1 MRSYYNIRRK
11 NKQLFFV
18 KLKLTNMKTKNYKIT
33 LASAAALFFVGGG
46 KTYAQD
52 LTKASLFTQDN
63 GYTEVTSLPT
73 DPAELAKY
81 YYVIAD
87 ASEEKILQ
95 LADGKSGQNVS
106 GKVMEYVDVNNPLQN
121 QGDLWIIEHTTE
133 GYHIRSMAYSGLLM
147 QTEWQKSNF
156 RRTNDQPHACQ
167 WTKVNMAYTEG
178 TGWQIENGTYTGGY
192 FGYWDKTNSLNEI
205 ASDKSGDAIGKY
217 TIYQIERAKYF
228 EKYYQNA
235 TKDADGGVDVT
246 NLIVNPDV
254 MGGQQY
260 QKNVEGY
267 SITYNGGHNLP
278 YIPINVDGV
287 NVYQFEFYG
296 YTRLDFT
303 MSQTASVPNGKY
315 KLTTTMFT
323 DQGGTANETVG
334 MFANDK
340 FVGITENGST
350 YKEYS
355 IDGVTVTDETLT
367 LGYKTSGTA
376 ATKWFRGTGFKLTY
390 YGEDL
395 SAYTEALNSAIATAE
410 AITPAANAAANNA
423 LTAAITKAKD
433 IDKTNK
439 DEILS
444 GTTEL
449 NNAIKAYNAAKTA
462 YLSYPDIEKYA
473 ESMLAE
479 MTVVE
484 DADKTTFSNAISAQK
499 TAMAETATDAD
510 AIKACEDALIAACK
524 VYVGKANPAADKT
537 FDITRLYLV
546 NPDLTG
552 LQTWKTCDG
561 WYSDLATGQVMQNAE
576 VKGNTDKDYFF
587 EIYTQNAGGF
597 AKGNGVYQN
606 ATLPAGTYKME
617 AYGFARAA
625 NGVAGTGDGY
635 ISAFANETLG
645 APTLANT
652 MTEIST
658 AFTLDAEG
666 EAKMGLYIADG
677 NKGNW
682 AGCGYMKLYKYNT
695 SALAVA
701 KAAYDEAKTA
711 AEALK
716 DSKMNKEVS
725 DALVA
730 AINVTPEENAASY
743 QAATSALVSAASNA
757 NVSIVAYASL
767 KTALDKYP
775 VRSDFGGVDFTART
789 EAESA
794 YNDGTYTNDEAT
806 AKATSFRDEYRQ
818 YLKDIVNNYKTA
830 TAFVIDATRTD
841 NGTVTGWTPASGVQN
856 KNMSAVQNSDD
867 FTGRYMENWG
877 PKALSGNI
885 YQTVKNLPDGKYF
898 LKMVAKTDASNENLS
913 KDNVYIKSGEAQSE
927 GAVLRNDNPSITI
940 TDPIEVK
947 NGEVEIG
954 LHIGSGCKWAIWNAV
969 ELYAYSIDD
978 QTRSTSTGKYGTVC
992 LPYNATVEGAK
1003 LYEAAVYQAKNE
1015 VVLTEVNGNVEAG
1028 KAYIY
1033 QATADA
1039 QTFSYADE
1047 ANMVKDPAAGAL
1059 TGVFA
1064 QQTAP
1069 AGTYV
1074 MQTKDGE
1081 QKFFK
1086 VAEGQE
1092 PTLKAYR
1099 AYLNVET
1106 ASAAK
1111 ALTISFGNPTAVD
1124 AVKALTEDNAVIY
1137 DLTGKRLAKLQRGVN
1152 IVNGVKVV
1160 VK

>member
-1 MRSYYNIRRK
+1 
-11 NKQLFFV
+11 
-18 KLKLTNMKTKNYKIT
+18 MKTKNYKIT

-46 KTYAQD
+46 ESYAQSA
-52 LTKASLFTQDN
+52 TKASLFTADN
-63 GYTEVTSLPT
+63 GYTEVKSLPT

-95 LADGKSGQNVS
+95 LADGKSGQNGS

-133 GYHIRSMAYSGLLM
+133 GYHIRSVAYSGLLM
-147 QTEWQKSNF
+147 QTEWNAAQY

-167 WTKVNMAYTEG
+167 WTKVNMTYTEA
-178 TGWQIENGTYTGGY
+178 GWQIENGTYTSNY
-192 FGYWDKTNSLNEI
+192 FGYWGRSGGLNEI
-205 ASDKSGDAIGKY
+205 ASNKTGDDIGKY
-217 TIYQIERAKYF
+217 KIYQIERAKYF
-228 EKYYQNA
+228 ENYYKSA

-278 YIPINVDGV
+278 YINING
-287 NVYQFEFYG
+287 VYQFEFYG

-303 MSQTASVPNGKY
+303 MTQTASVPNGKY

-323 DQGGTANETVG
+323 DQGGTANGNVG

-340 FVGITENGST
+340 FVGITENGDA

-355 IDGVTVTDETLT
+355 IDDIAVTDETLT

-376 ATKWFRGTGFKLTY
+376 ETKWFRGSGFKLTY
-390 YGEDL
+390 YGEDVQ
-395 SAYTEALNSAIATAE
+395 AYVAALNSTISEAVKITPNASDAANKALEEAIAVAKEKTSETTSDALIE
-410 AITPAANAAANNA
+410 ANNA
-423 LTAAITKAKD
+423 LKAAVEK
-433 IDKTNK
+433 
-439 DEILS
+439 
-444 GTTEL
+444 
-449 NNAIKAYNAAKTA
+449 YNAYVSLKEALGKYPKKSWSNTEFAYYDNAK
-462 YLSYPDIEKYA
+462 SKYESA
-473 ESMLAE
+473 E
-479 MTVVE
+479 
-484 DADKTTFSNAISAQK
+484 
-499 TAMAETATDAD
+499 AETADVKN
-510 AIKACEDALIAACK
+510 I
-524 VYVGKANPAADKT
+524 V
-537 FDITRLYLV
+537 
-546 NPDLTG
+546 
-552 LQTWKTCDG
+552 DG
-561 WYSDLATGQVMQNAE
+561 MLN
-576 VKGNTDKDYFF
+576 
-587 EIYTQNAGGF
+587 
-597 AKGNGVYQN
+597 
-606 ATLPAGTYKME
+606 
-617 AYGFARAA
+617 
-625 NGVAGTGDGY
+625 
-635 ISAFANETLG
+635 
-645 APTLANT
+645 
-652 MTEIST
+652 
-658 AFTLDAEG
+658 
-666 EAKMGLYIADG
+666 
-677 NKGNW
+677 
-682 AGCGYMKLYKYNT
+682 
-695 SALAVA
+695 
-701 KAAYDEAKTA
+701 
-711 AEALK
+711 
-716 DSKMNKEVS
+716 
-725 DALVA
+725 
-730 AINVTPEENAASY
+730 
-743 QAATSALVSAASNA
+743 
-757 NVSIVAYASL
+757 
-767 KTALDKYP
+767 
-775 VRSDFGGVDFTART
+775 
-789 EAESA
+789 
-794 YNDGTYTNDEAT
+794 
-806 AKATSFRDEYRQ
+806 EYRQ
-818 YLKDIVNNYKTA
+818 YLRDIVKNYKTA
-830 TAFVIDATRTD
+830 TAFVTTATCDKEYNRTD
-841 NGTVTGWTPASGVQN
+841 NIPGWTQTTGATNHGTCKNIASEDG
-856 KNMSAVQNSDD
+856 S
-867 FTGRYMENWG
+867 GIYMENWAS
-877 PKALSGNI
+877 KLSGDI
-885 YQTVKNLPDGKYF
+885 KQTVSNIPNGKYF
-898 LKMVAKTDASNENLS
+898 LKMSARTNPAEADLV
-913 KDNVYIKSGEAQSE
+913 KDYIYIKSGDTQRT
-927 GAVLRNDNPSITI
+927 GAVLKNDNPSITI
-940 TDPIEVK
+940 TDAIEVK

-954 LHIGSGCKWAIWNAV
+954 LHIGSGCQWAIWNKV

-978 QTRSTSTGKYGTVC
+978 QTRSTSTGKYGTVS

-1003 LYEAAVYQAKNE
+1003 LYEAAVNDAKNE

-1039 QTFSYADE
+1039 QTFSFVDD

-1106 ASAAK
+1106 TSAAK

>member
-1 MRSYYNIRRK
+1 M
-11 NKQLFFV
+11 L
-18 KLKLTNMKTKNYKIT
+18 
-33 LASAAALFFVGGG
+33 GGG
-46 KTYAQD
+46 ESYAQSA
-52 LTKASLFTQDN
+52 TKASLFTADN
-63 GYTEVTSLPT
+63 GYTEVKSLPT

-87 ASEEKILQ
+87 ASEETMLQ
-95 LADGKSGQNVS
+95 LADGKSGQNGS
-106 GKVMEYVDVNNPLQN
+106 GKVMEYVAVNDPLQN

-133 GYHIRSMAYSGLLM
+133 GYHIRSVAYSGLLM
-147 QTEWQKSNF
+147 QTEWNKSNF
-156 RRTNDQPHACQ
+156 RHTNDQPHACQ

-395 SAYTEALNSAIATAE
+395 SAYTEVLNSAITTAE
-410 AITPAANAAANNA
+410 AITPAANAAANKA
-423 LTAAITKAKD
+423 LTDAITKAKAVD
-433 IDKTNK
+433 QTNK

-449 NNAIKAYNAAKTA
+449 NNAIKTYNAAKTA
-462 YLSYPDIEKYA
+462 YDSYADVEAYA
-473 ESMLAE
+473 KSMQAE
-479 MTVVE
+479 MNVAE
-484 DADKTTFSNAISAQK
+484 DADKTTFADAIQTQE
-499 TAMAETATDAD
+499 TAMAETATDAA

-561 WYSDLATGQVMQNAE
+561 WYSDIVAGQVMQNAE
-576 VKGNTDKDYFF
+576 VKGDTDKDYFF

-597 AKGNGVYQN
+597 TKGNGVYQK

-625 NGVAGTGDGY
+625 NNVAGTGDGY

-682 AGCGYMKLYKYNT
+682 AGCGYMKLYKYNS

-730 AINVTPEENAASY
+730 AINATPEENAASY

-757 NVSIVAYASL
+757 NVSIIAYASL

-775 VRSDFGGVDFTART
+775 VHSDFGGVDFTART
-789 EAESA
+789 EAEAA

-806 AKATSFRDEYRQ
+806 AKATSLLNDYRQ
-818 YLKDIVNNYKTA
+818 YLRDIVKNYKTA

-841 NGTVTGWTPASGVQN
+841 GTVTGWTPAANAVN
-856 KNMSAVQNSDD
+856 KNLSSTQNSVD
-867 FTGRYMENWG
+867 FTGNYMENWG
-877 PKALSGNI
+877 RNSLSGNI
-885 YQTVKNLPDGKYF
+885 SQTVKNLPNGKYF
-898 LKMVAKTDASNENLS
+898 LKMVAKTNASDANLS
-913 KDNVYIKSGEAQSE
+913 KDNIYIKSGEAQSE

-954 LHIGSGCKWAIWNAV
+954 LHIGSGANWVIWNAV

-978 QTRSTSTGKYGTVC
+978 QTRSTSTGKYGTVS
-992 LPYNATVEGAK
+992 LPYNATVDGAK
-1003 LYEAAVYQAKNE
+1003 LYEAAVNDAKNE
-1015 VVLTEVNGNVEAG
+1015 VVLTEANGNVEAG

-1033 QATADA
+1033 LATADT

-1059 TGVFA
+1059 IGVFA
-1064 QQTAP
+1064 QQTAL

-1106 ASAAK
+1106 TSAAK

>member
-1 MRSYYNIRRK
+1 M
-11 NKQLFFV
+11 
-18 KLKLTNMKTKNYKIT
+18 
-33 LASAAALFFVGGG
+33 
-46 KTYAQD
+46 
-52 LTKASLFTQDN
+52 TKASLFTQDN

-73 DPAELAKY
+73 DAAELAKY

-95 LADGKSGQNVS
+95 LADGKSGQNGS

-147 QTEWQKSNF
+147 QTEWQKSYF

-167 WTKVNMAYTEG
+167 WTKVNMTYTEG
-178 TGWQIENGTYTGGY
+178 TGWQIENGTYTGNY
-192 FGYWDKTNSLNEI
+192 FGYWGKSDGQNEI
-205 ASDKSGDAIGKY
+205 ASNKTKAEEIGKY
-217 TIYQIERAKYF
+217 TIYQIERARYF
-228 EKYYQNA
+228 NDYVQKNDVA
-235 TKDADGGVDVT
+235 KGVDVT
-246 NLIVNPDV
+246 NFLMNPGV
-254 MGGQQY
+254 MCSTQYKQQI
-260 QKNVEGY
+260 EGY
-267 SITYNGGHNLP
+267 ALTYTGSHAAPAENVNKCEFWTATATNLT
-278 YIPINVDGV
+278 
-287 NVYQFEFYG
+287 FEI
-296 YTRLDFT
+296 
-303 MSQTASVPNGKY
+303 SQTAQVPNGKY
-315 KLTTTMFT
+315 SLTGTMYCSNYS
-323 DQGGTANETVG
+323 GGTVG
-334 MFANDK
+334 VFAQNDYAP
-340 FVGITENGST
+340 ITEDGQTS
-350 YKEYS
+350 KEYT
-355 IDGVTVTDETLT
+355 IDNVAVTDGTLT
-367 LGYKTSGTA
+367 FGYKTVDNPVVG
-376 ATKWFRGTGFKLTY
+376 WFVGSGFKLTY

-410 AITPAANAAANNA
+410 AITPAANAPANNA
-423 LTAAITKAKD
+423 LAAAITKAKA
-433 IDKTNK
+433 IDQTNK

-449 NNAIKAYNAAKTA
+449 NNAIKTYNAAKTA
-462 YLSYPDIEKYA
+462 YDSYADVETYA
-473 ESMLAE
+473 ESMQAE

-484 DADKTTFSNAISAQK
+484 DADKATFADAISAQK
-499 TAMAETATDAD
+499 TAMAETATDAA

-552 LQTWKTCDG
+552 LQIRKPCDG

-576 VKGNTDKDYFF
+576 VKGDTEKDYFF
-587 EIYTQNAGGF
+587 EIYSGTGALATG
-597 AKGNGVYQN
+597 KGIYQN

-625 NGVAGTGDGY
+625 NISGVGDGY

-682 AGCGYMKLYKYNT
+682 AGCGYMKLYKYNS

-730 AINVTPEENAASY
+730 AINATPEENAASY

-757 NVSIVAYASL
+757 NVSIIAYASL

-775 VRSDFGGVDFTART
+775 VHSDFDGVDFTART
-789 EAESA
+789 EAEAA

-806 AKATSFRDEYRQ
+806 AKATSLLNDYRQ
-818 YLKDIVNNYKTA
+818 YLRDIVKNYKTA
-830 TAFVIDATRTD
+830 TAFVTNATCTTTIDRTA
-841 NGTVTGWTPASGVQN
+841 NIPGWAWTTNPVNHGTSGSQSSVDYTGI
-856 KNMSAVQNSDD
+856 
-867 FTGRYMENWG
+867 YMENWTNN
-877 PKALSGNI
+877 ALNGDI

-898 LKMVAKTDASNENLS
+898 LKMVTKTDASNENLS
-913 KDNVYIKSGEAQSE
+913 KDNIYIKSGDAQST
-927 GAVLRNDNPSITI
+927 GAVLRNDAPSITI

-978 QTRSTSTGKYGTVC
+978 QTRSTSTGKYGTVS

-1003 LYEAAVYQAKNE
+1003 LYEAAVNDAKNE

-1039 QTFSYADE
+1039 QTFSYAVD

-1106 ASAAK
+1106 TSAAK

>member
-1 MRSYYNIRRK
+1 M
-11 NKQLFFV
+11 L
-18 KLKLTNMKTKNYKIT
+18 
-33 LASAAALFFVGGG
+33 GGG
-46 KTYAQD
+46 DTYAQD
-52 LTKASLFTQDN
+52 VTKASLFTADN

-87 ASEEKILQ
+87 ASEETMLQ
-95 LADGKSGQNVS
+95 LADGKSGQNGS
-106 GKVMEYVDVNNPLQN
+106 GKVMEYVAVNDPLQN

-147 QTEWQKSNF
+147 QTEGNAPYF

-167 WTKVNMAYTEG
+167 WTKVNITK
-178 TGWQIENGTYTGGY
+178 TDNGWQIENGKYTSNY
-192 FGYWDKTNSLNEI
+192 FGYWGKSNSQNEI
-205 ASDKSGDAIGKY
+205 ASNKTGDDIGKY
-217 TIYQIERAKYF
+217 TIYAIERADYLDR
-228 EKYYQNA
+228 YVNA
-235 TKDADGGVDVT
+235 NDVTKGVDMT
-246 NLIVNPDV
+246 NFLMNPGV
-254 MGGQQY
+254 MGNNAY
-260 QKNVEGY
+260 YKNSVEGY
-267 SITYNGGHNLP
+267 TIDNPGGGNSPYGVGNACEFWNETAANL
-278 YIPINVDGV
+278 N
-287 NVYQFEFYG
+287 
-296 YTRLDFT
+296 FT
-303 MSQTASVPNGKY
+303 LSQTVSVPNGKY
-315 KLTTTMFT
+315 TLTASMYNT
-323 DQGGTANETVG
+323 QNGAPNGTVG
-334 MFANDK
+334 AFANDK
-340 FVGITENGST
+340 FVGVD
-350 YKEYS
+350 K
-355 IDGVTVTDETLT
+355 DGQTALDYTIEGVAVTDGKLT
-367 LGYKTSGTA
+367 FGYKTNGTPTA
-376 ATKWFRGTGFKLTY
+376 RWFVGTGFKLTY

-395 SAYTEALNSAIATAE
+395 TAYTEALNSAIATAE
-410 AITPAANAAANNA
+410 AITPSANAAANNA
-423 LTAAITKAKD
+423 LTAAITKAKA
-433 IDKTNK
+433 IDQKNK

-449 NNAIKAYNAAKTA
+449 NNAIKTYNAAAAA
-462 YLSYPDIEKYA
+462 YLSYTDMDKYA
-473 ESMLAE
+473 EDMLAA

-484 DADKTTFSNAISAQK
+484 DADKTTFADAIQTQE
-499 TAMAETATDAD
+499 TAMAETATDAA

-524 VYVGKANPAADKT
+524 VYVGKANPAADQT

-561 WYSDLATGQVMQNAE
+561 WYSDLATGQVMLNAE
-576 VKGNTDKDYFF
+576 VKGDTDKDYFF
-587 EIYTQNAGGF
+587 EIYSGSGALATG
-597 AKGNGVYQN
+597 KGVYQK

-617 AYGFARAA
+617 AYGFSRAA
-625 NGVAGTGDGY
+625 NGVSGTGDGY

-645 APTLANT
+645 APALANT

-658 AFTLDAEG
+658 AFTLDAES
-666 EAKMGLYIADG
+666 ETMMGLYIADG

-730 AINVTPEENAASY
+730 AINATPEENAASY
-743 QAATSALVSAASNA
+743 QTATSALVSATNNA
-757 NVSIVAYASL
+757 NVSIIAYASL
-767 KTALDKYP
+767 KTALDKYT
-775 VRSDFGGVDFTART
+775 VRSEFSGVEFTART
-789 EAESA
+789 EVETA
-794 YNDGTYTNDEAT
+794 YNDGAYANDEAT
-806 AKATSFRDEYRQ
+806 SKATSLLDDYRQ
-818 YLKDIVNNYKTA
+818 YLRDIVKNYKTA

-841 NGTVTGWTPASGVQN
+841 GTVTGWTPAANAVN
-856 KNMSAVQNSDD
+856 KNLSSNQNSVD
-867 FTGRYMENWG
+867 FTGNYMENWTNS
-877 PKALSGNI
+877 ALNGNI
-885 YQTVKNLPDGKYF
+885 YQTVKNLPNGKYF
-898 LKMVAKTDASNENLS
+898 LKMVTKTDASNENLS
-913 KDNVYIKSGEAQSE
+913 KDYVYIKSGEAQSE

-954 LHIGSGCKWAIWNAV
+954 LHIGSGCKWALWNAV
-969 ELYAYSIDD
+969 ELYAYNIDD
-978 QTRSTSTGKYGTVC
+978 QTRSTATGKYGTVC

-1003 LYEAAVYQAKNE
+1003 LYEAAVNDAKNE
-1015 VVLTEVNGNVEAG
+1015 VILTEVNGNVEAG

-1047 ANMVKDPAAGAL
+1047 ANMVKAPAAGAL

-1064 QQTAP
+1064 QQQAT

-1074 MQTKDGE
+1074 LQTKDGE

-1099 AYLNVET
+1099 AYLDVET
-1106 ASAAK
+1106 TSAAK